1 MEFCCSAQIPEI
13 KNRDKQ
19 YKPWRSNKREL
30 ETELRT
36 LGIRKADL
44 KLNDCEKPLFLDVVN
59 NAVDR
64 VGQTEILNSQYKAR
78 LEVFLLQLTA
88 KYMDTGSYLRPHDML
103 FCQERTKFS
112 EDQVVAW
119 FKRFSW
125 PGPTKSISFLS
136 SGFAM
141 NVRMA
146 SSQDFI

>member
-1 MEFCCSAQIPEI
+1 M
-13 KNRDKQ
+13 
-19 YKPWRSNKREL
+19 
-30 ETELRT
+30 RT

-44 KLNDCEKPLFLDVVN
+44 KLDDCEKPLFLDVVN

-64 VGQTEILNSQYKAR
+64 VGLTEILNSQYKAR
-78 LEVFLLQLTA
+78 LEVVLLQLTA

-119 FKRFSW
+119 FKRFSRS
-125 PGPTKSISFLS
+125 GPTKSISFLS

-146 SSQDFI
+146 SSPGFI